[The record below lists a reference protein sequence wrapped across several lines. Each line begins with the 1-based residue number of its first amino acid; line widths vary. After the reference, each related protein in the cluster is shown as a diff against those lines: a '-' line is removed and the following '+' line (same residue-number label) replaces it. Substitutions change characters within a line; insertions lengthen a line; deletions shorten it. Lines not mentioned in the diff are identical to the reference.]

1 MLVQS
6 PVNIYWMSK
15 EKNSVPWSCGLKGH
29 ELSKLSCLGCLSSF
43 CKYCNESFFSIYRI
57 MPLSIADLVIIMR
70 HDDMAVNRK
79 LVQFL
84 FIHFIIFFSSGWRVF
99 FKAVISLSENEGQQ
113 RVCLFSS
120 NSTLHLFCLNTY
132 LLVQFLVHHLSTL

>member
-15 EKNSVPWSCGLKGH
+15 EKNSVPWSYGLKGH

-84 FIHFIIFFSSGWRVF
+84 FIHFIIFFFHLAGGYFLKQW
-99 FKAVISLSENEGQQ
+99 SLWVKMKVSREFVSFPLIA
-113 RVCLFSS
+113 RCIYFA
-120 NSTLHLFCLNTY
+120 
-132 LLVQFLVHHLSTL
+132 